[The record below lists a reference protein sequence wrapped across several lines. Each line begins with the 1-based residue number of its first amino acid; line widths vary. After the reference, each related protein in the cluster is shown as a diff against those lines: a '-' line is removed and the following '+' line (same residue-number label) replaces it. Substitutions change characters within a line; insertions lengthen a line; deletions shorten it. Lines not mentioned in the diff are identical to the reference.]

1 MVLLVNGVFKSDSVM
16 KSYLLKGINWY
27 QLAREGRPSPCRFT
41 PSCSQYAKE
50 AIDIHGARSG
60 SWLTLRR
67 LVRCRPFG
75 ASGFD
80 PVPEPKHQH
89 DAHCAQ
95 INHIQPTGKVS

>member
-1 MVLLVNGVFKSDSVM
+1 M

-27 QLAREGRPSPCRFT
+27 QQVREGRPSPCRFT

-50 AIDIHGARSG
+50 AIDIHGARRG
-60 SWLTLRR
+60 SWLAVRR

-80 PVPEPKHQH
+80 PVPESWHQH
-89 DAHCAQ
+89 DADCAQ